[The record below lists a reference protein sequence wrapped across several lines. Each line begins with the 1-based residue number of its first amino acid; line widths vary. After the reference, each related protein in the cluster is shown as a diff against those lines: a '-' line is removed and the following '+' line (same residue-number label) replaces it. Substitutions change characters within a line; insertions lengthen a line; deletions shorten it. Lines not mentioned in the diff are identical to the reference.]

1 MAGTYKAVKC
11 GFLIKSGES
20 LEKMCHVDT
29 IVFDKTGTLTKGKP
43 VVTDVITLNG
53 TTDELL
59 AIANAI
65 ESGSEHPLSKSI
77 CEYAKKNNVQL
88 VKVTNFENL
97 PGMGVKATYNDK
109 TYYCANHKL
118 LKHSV
123 DQNIVTKLQNEGK
136 TITYIFDDEKVYGI
150 IAIRDEIKEEVK
162 DVIAYLDSK
171 KITPVMLTGDNHNA
185 AIAVAKD
192 CGIKE
197 VIADV
202 MPDQKANKINE
213 LQQANRVVAMVGDGI
228 NDSVALVSADVGI
241 SIGSGTDIAIES
253 SDIVLM
259 KDNLKS
265 LIVAINLSRKVVNN
279 IKMNLFWAFFYN
291 ILFIPIAG
299 GILYYPFNIVLNP
312 MLCALA
318 MSLSSICVVLNALR
332 IQRFKVDKE

>member
-1 MAGTYKAVKC
+1 MNY
-11 GFLIKSGES
+11 S
-20 LEKMCHVDT
+20 LLH
-29 IVFDKTGTLTKGKP
+29 
-43 VVTDVITLNG
+43 
-53 TTDELL
+53 
-59 AIANAI
+59 AI

-77 CEYAKKNNVQL
+77 CEYAIQKNNVQL

-162 DVIAYLDSK
+162 DVIAYLDFK

-265 LIVAINLSRKVVNN
+265 LIIAINLSRKVVNN

-299 GILYYPFNIVLNP
+299 GILYYPFNIILNP

-332 IQRFKVDKE
+332 IQNFKKEKK

>member
-1 MAGTYKAVKC
+1 
-11 GFLIKSGES
+11 
-20 LEKMCHVDT
+20 
-29 IVFDKTGTLTKGKP
+29 
-43 VVTDVITLNG
+43 
-53 TTDELL
+53 
-59 AIANAI
+59 
-65 ESGSEHPLSKSI
+65 
-77 CEYAKKNNVQL
+77 
-88 VKVTNFENL
+88 
-97 PGMGVKATYNDK
+97 
-109 TYYCANHKL
+109 
-118 LKHSV
+118 
-123 DQNIVTKLQNEGK
+123 
-136 TITYIFDDEKVYGI
+136 
-150 IAIRDEIKEEVK
+150 
-162 DVIAYLDSK
+162 
-171 KITPVMLTGDNHNA
+171 MLTRDNHNA

-213 LQQANRVVAMVGDGI
+213 LKQANRVVAMVGDGI

-332 IQRFKVDKE
+332 IQRFRVDKE